1 MAASRFGKVIGK
13 EISEIK
19 INSVPKNLCKNTKT
33 IIRLR
38 LGDYYTI
45 DAVFFVIHKPLYP
58 INTSPSESQGRDL
71 IFSRE
76 ERVYCPGQYTIY
88 NLRKPRQLCNK
99 TVKYLELGLYAIY
112 TALGRCAPSE
122 LYIAYIPRYRYLT
135 LTYSPRHRL
144 GEYSPIITSP
154 SAKIVKR

>member
-88 NLRKPRQLCNK
+88 NCRVNCVIRQLNTSNSDCM
-99 TVKYLELGLYAIY
+99 LY

-122 LYIAYIPRYRYLT
+122 LYIAYIPRSRYLT

-144 GEYSPIITSP
+144 DEYSPIITSP

>member
-1 MAASRFGKVIGK
+1 VNITKTEIYKMAASRFGKVIGK

-112 TALGRCAPSE
+112 SPRALRALGAVYSIHPSSSVFNS
-122 LYIAYIPRYRYLT
+122 YIF
-135 LTYSPRHRL
+135 
-144 GEYSPIITSP
+144 TST
-154 SAKIVKR
+154 SSR